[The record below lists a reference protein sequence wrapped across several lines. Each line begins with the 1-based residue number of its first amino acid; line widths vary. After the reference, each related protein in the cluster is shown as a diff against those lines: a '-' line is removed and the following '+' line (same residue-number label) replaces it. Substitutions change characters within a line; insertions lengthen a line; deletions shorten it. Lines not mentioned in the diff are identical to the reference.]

1 MSTKKQPIYATE
13 FAARTLR
20 DALALAARQG
30 FCGKPDTINFCGA
43 LCVLRFTQPDLA
55 TEAA

>member
-1 MSTKKQPIYATE
+1 MNKHTIE

-20 DALALAARQG
+20 DALALASRQG
-30 FCGKPDTINFCGA
+30 FCGQPDAINFCGA